1 MKIEKIIKSK
11 ILREY
16 YFIKGTIPIDT
27 KYFIKKIEEGINL
40 ESNKNFETNVRGQ
53 MTSYDF
59 FNNDKKFIEI
69 MLPIFDII
77 ENNPSEEVNSWKLTE
92 AWGFKESFSEYT
104 RNHSHLPSFISGAIQ
119 LSNHNQTLQFP
130 QIEETLESKPGNFAV
145 FSSFLLHKNNR
156 NIFDK
161 PRYGLSFN
169 IEHINF

>member
-16 YFIKGTIPIDT
+16 YFIKGNIPIDT

-40 ESNKNFETNVRGQ
+40 ESNKNYKTNVIGQ
-53 MTSYDF
+53 MTSWNF
-59 FNNDKKFIEI
+59 FIDDKKFIKI

-77 ENNPSEEVNSWKLTE
+77 DNLPSEEINSWNLRE

-104 RNHSHLPSFISGAIQ
+104 RKHSHLPSFISGAIQ
-119 LSNHNQTLQFP
+119 LSKHNQILEFP
-130 QIEETLESKPGNFAV
+130 QINETLESKPGNFAV
-145 FSSFLLHKNNR
+145 FSSFLLHKNKR
-156 NIFDK
+156 NIIDK

-169 IEHINF
+169 IECK